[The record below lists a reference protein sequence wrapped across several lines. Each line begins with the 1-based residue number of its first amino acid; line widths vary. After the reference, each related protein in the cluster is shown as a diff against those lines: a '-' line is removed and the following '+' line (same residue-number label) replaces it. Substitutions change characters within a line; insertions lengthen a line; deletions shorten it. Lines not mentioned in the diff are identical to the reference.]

1 MLTSAAACQKYIFTH
16 TAEELASHLLQDQK
30 LCKAGRLPSILA
42 LYLPYESPLAD
53 AIAGRLARTY
63 RRDIQRLQYRGILR
77 SIKAF
82 LSEFEPGRKVG
93 ETDAN
98 LPSAGVL
105 GVPTTQEFETAIK
118 VLEYLEK
125 VPATHVTTATPLE
138 DIFTAI
144 NLHIALDPSLREA
157 YSLLPGNTT
166 PEASIRKQIK
176 RLKQRERGG
185 QFKKCYMCNYLLT
198 NPHTLYQSLCVP
210 CGSFNLQES
219 TLSLPENLNLSHKTA
234 LVTGGR
240 VNLGFHIALRL
251 LRCGAHVIVSSRYP
265 LDAETRYRAEPSFQR
280 WQSRIRVVGADFR
293 TARDA
298 FALVAAVKGILKE
311 WALGGTTGS
320 GEEKLDILVNN
331 AAQTLTDSV
340 KKEKIA
346 VGRECELQNDLGMG
360 ALQVT
365 SGQGYRAMVRVGGK
379 ETQMFIGL
387 PAADEKIN
395 PDDGDTV
402 ELDSGVSEGTPA
414 QTPAVSTLAVRQESS
429 WTQSISQIPYE
440 DVITAQA
447 VNAFVPLIL
456 IRELLPLMGSLR
468 ASAQPS
474 VDKLEVQSPTT
485 TAPRKPLGYIIN
497 ISSREGL
504 SEALPTAPVKNGFHV
519 HTNMSKAA
527 LNMLTETEA
536 APAWRMRRVA
546 INSVDPGFM
555 SAADGSECPIG
566 WEDGAA
572 RALWCVAKGEAEG
585 VNVWGRFL
593 KHFGGVG
600 VVVRQ
605 L

>member
-1 MLTSAAACQKYIFTH
+1 MLTSAAACRKYILTH
-16 TAEELASHLLQDQK
+16 TPEELASHLLQDQK

-42 LYLPYESPLAD
+42 LYLPYQSPLAD
-53 AIAGRLARTY
+53 AIAGHLAHSY
-63 RRDIQRLQYRGILR
+63 RRDIQRLQYHGILR

-82 LSEFEPGRKVG
+82 LSEFEPGKKVS

-98 LPSAGVL
+98 LPSVRTL

-118 VLEYLEK
+118 VLEYLKK

-144 NLHIALDPSLREA
+144 NLHIALDPGLREA
-157 YSLLPGNTT
+157 YSLLPRNTT
-166 PEASIRKQIK
+166 PEASTPKQNK

-219 TLSLPENLNLSHKTA
+219 TLSLPENLNLSQKTA

-265 LDAETRYRAEPSFQR
+265 LDAETRYRAEPGFQR

-311 WALGGTTGS
+311 WTLRGTTGG
-320 GEEKLDILVNN
+320 GEVKLDILVNN

-340 KKEKIA
+340 KREKIA
-346 VGRECELQNDLGMG
+346 VGRECELQNDLSMG

-395 PDDGDTV
+395 PDDGDTA
-402 ELDSGVSEGTPA
+402 ESGVSEGTTSA
-414 QTPAVSTLAVRQESS
+414 QTPLITTLAVKQESS
-429 WTQSISQIPYE
+429 WTQSIGQIPYE

-456 IRELLPLMGSLR
+456 IRELLPLMGPLR
-468 ASAQPS
+468 ASTQPS
-474 VDKLEVQSPTT
+474 ADTLEVQSPATT
-485 TAPRKPLGYIIN
+485 TPSKPFGYIIN

-504 SEALPTAPVKNGFHV
+504 SEVLPTTPTKNGFHV

-536 APAWRMRRVA
+536 APAWRKRRVA
-546 INSVDPGFM
+546 MNSVDPGFM

-572 RALWCVAKGEAEG
+572 RALWCVAKGETEG
-585 VNVWGRFL
+585 FDVWGRFL

>member
-1 MLTSAAACQKYIFTH
+1 MLTSAAACQEYILNH
-16 TAEELASHLLQDQK
+16 TPEELAIHLLEDQK

-42 LYLPYESPLAD
+42 LYLPYQSPLAD
-53 AIAGRLARTY
+53 AIAGRLAHTCRK
-63 RRDIQRLQYRGILR
+63 DIQRLQYRGILR
-77 SIKAF
+77 GIKAF
-82 LSEFEPGRKVG
+82 LSEFEPGEGGG
-93 ETDAN
+93 ETDTN
-98 LPSAGVL
+98 LPSPRAL

-125 VPATHVTTATPLE
+125 VPATNVTETTPLE

-144 NLHIALDPSLREA
+144 NLHIALDPALRVA
-157 YSLLPGNTT
+157 YSSLAGNPALGEST
-166 PEASIRKQIK
+166 RKQRGLK
-176 RLKQRERGG
+176 RGERGN

-198 NPHTLYQSLCVP
+198 NPHSCYKSLCVP

-219 TLSLPENLNLSHKTA
+219 TLSLPGNLDLSHKTA

-265 LDAETRYRAEPSFQR
+265 LDAETRYRAQPSFR
-280 WQSRIRVVGADFR
+280 DWQSRIRVVGADFR

-298 FALVAAVKGILKE
+298 FALVTAAKGILAE
-311 WALGGTTGS
+311 WAQGGATD
-320 GEEKLDILVNN
+320 ERLDILVNN

-340 KKEKIA
+340 NKEKVA
-346 VGRECELQNDLGMG
+346 VGRECELQNDLGVG

-365 SGQGYRAMVRVGGK
+365 SGQGYQAMVRVGGK

-387 PAADEKIN
+387 PAADEQVN
-395 PDDGDTV
+395 SDDGDTV
-402 ELDSGVSEGTPA
+402 ELESGLSVRTASG
-414 QTPAVSTLAVRQESS
+414 QTPSISTLAVRQESS
-429 WTQSISQIPYE
+429 WTQSINQIPYE

-468 ASAQPS
+468 TDARPSADTIDPASGM
-474 VDKLEVQSPTT
+474 
-485 TAPRKPLGYIIN
+485 PLGYIIN

-504 SEALPTAPVKNGFHV
+504 SEALPTASIKNGFHV

-536 APAWRMRRVA
+536 APAWRERRVA
-546 INSVDPGFM
+546 MNSVDPGFM
-555 SAADGSECPIG
+555 SAADGSACPIG

-572 RALWCVAKGEAEG
+572 RALWCVAKGETEKMG
-585 VNVWGRFL
+585 VWGRFL

>member
-1 MLTSAAACQKYIFTH
+1 MLTSAASCREYILNH
-16 TAEELASHLLQDQK
+16 TPEELAIHLLEDQK

-42 LYLPYESPLAD
+42 LYLPYQSPLAD
-53 AIAGRLARTY
+53 AIAGSLAYTY
-63 RRDIQRLQYRGILR
+63 RKDIQRLQYRGILR
-77 SIKAF
+77 GIKAF
-82 LSEFEPGRKVG
+82 LSEFEPGKKEEG
-93 ETDAN
+93 ETDTN
-98 LPSAGVL
+98 LPSPRAL

-125 VPATHVTTATPLE
+125 VPATNVTESTPLE

-144 NLHIALDPSLREA
+144 NLHIALDPALRVA
-157 YSLLPGNTT
+157 YNSLPGN
-166 PEASIRKQIK
+166 PALGESIRKQ
-176 RLKQRERGG
+176 RGG
-185 QFKKCYMCNYLLT
+185 IGNQFKKCYMCNYLLT
-198 NPHTLYQSLCVP
+198 NPHSYYKSLCVP

-219 TLSLPENLNLSHKTA
+219 TLSLPGNLNLSHKTA

-265 LDAETRYRAEPSFQR
+265 LDAETRYRAQPSFQD
-280 WQSRIRVVGADFR
+280 WKSRIRVVGADFR
-293 TARDA
+293 TAKDA
-298 FALVAAVKGILKE
+298 FALVTATKGILVE
-311 WALGGTTGS
+311 WAQEGTTD
-320 GEEKLDILVNN
+320 ERLDILVNN

-340 KKEKIA
+340 KKEKVA
-346 VGRECELQNDLGMG
+346 VGRECELQNDLGVG

-365 SGQGYRAMVRVGGK
+365 SGQGYQAMVRVGGK

-387 PAADEKIN
+387 PAADEQVN
-395 PDDGDTV
+395 FDDGDTV
-402 ELDSGVSEGTPA
+402 ELEPGPSARTAPG
-414 QTPAVSTLAVRQESS
+414 QTQSISTLAVRQESS
-429 WTQSISQIPYE
+429 WTQSINQIPYE

-456 IRELLPLMGSLR
+456 IRELIPLMGSLR
-468 ASAQPS
+468 TDAQPS
-474 VDKLEVQSPTT
+474 ADTT
-485 TAPRKPLGYIIN
+485 DPVSGKPLGYIIN

-504 SEALPTAPVKNGFHV
+504 SEALPTASIKNGFHV

-536 APAWRMRRVA
+536 APAWRERKVA
-546 INSVDPGFM
+546 MNSVDPGFM
-555 SAADGSECPIG
+555 SAADGSACPIG

-572 RALWCVAKGEAEG
+572 RALWCVAKGETERMS
-585 VNVWGRFL
+585 VWGRFL

>member
-1 MLTSAAACQKYIFTH
+1 MLTSAAACRKYILTH
-16 TAEELASHLLQDQK
+16 TTEELASHLLQDQK

-42 LYLPYESPLAD
+42 LYLPYQSPLAD
-53 AIAGRLARTY
+53 AIAEHLTHTY
-63 RRDIQRLQYRGILR
+63 RKDVQRLQYRGILR
-77 SIKAF
+77 SIKTF
-82 LSEFEPGRKVG
+82 LSEFEPGKKVG

-98 LPSAGVL
+98 LPSAGAL

-118 VLEYLEK
+118 VLEYLGK

-144 NLHIALDPSLREA
+144 NLHIALDPDLREA
-157 YSLLPGNTT
+157 YSLLSGNTAT
-166 PEASIRKQIK
+166 EASTRKQNK
-176 RLKQRERGG
+176 KLKKGG
-185 QFKKCYMCNYLLT
+185 QLKKCYMCNYLLT

-265 LDAETRYRAEPSFQR
+265 LDAETRYRAEPGFYR

-293 TARDA
+293 TAKDA
-298 FALVAAVKGILKE
+298 FSLVAAVKGILGE
-311 WALGGTTGS
+311 WALGGATGS

-331 AAQTLTDSV
+331 AAQTLTDSI

-346 VGRECELQNDLGMG
+346 VGRECELQKDLGMG

-365 SGQGYRAMVRVGGK
+365 TGQGYRAMVRVGGK

-387 PAADEKIN
+387 PAADEKN
-395 PDDGDTV
+395 NSDDRDTV
-402 ELDSGVSEGTPA
+402 ELESEVSEGTIPA
-414 QTPAVSTLAVRQESS
+414 QIPPISALAVRQESS
-429 WTQSISQIPYE
+429 WTQSIGQIPYE

-456 IRELLPLMGSLR
+456 IRELLPLMGPLR
-468 ASAQPS
+468 AHAQPS
-474 VDKLEVQSPTT
+474 ADTLEAQSPTVT
-485 TAPRKPLGYIIN
+485 PRKPLGYIIN

-504 SEALPTAPVKNGFHV
+504 SEVLPATSVKNGFHV

-536 APAWRMRRVA
+536 APAWRKRRVA
-546 INSVDPGFM
+546 MNSVDPGFM

-572 RALWCVAKGEAEG
+572 RALWCVAKGETEG
-585 VNVWGRFL
+585 INVWGRFL

>member
-1 MLTSAAACQKYIFTH
+1 MLTSAASCREYILNH
-16 TAEELASHLLQDQK
+16 TPEELAIHLLEDQK

-42 LYLPYESPLAD
+42 LYLPYQSPLAD
-53 AIAGRLARTY
+53 AIAGRLAYTY
-63 RRDIQRLQYRGILR
+63 RKDIQRLQYRGILR
-77 SIKAF
+77 GIKAF
-82 LSEFEPGRKVG
+82 LSEFEPGKKEEG
-93 ETDAN
+93 ETDTN
-98 LPSAGVL
+98 LPSPRAL

-125 VPATHVTTATPLE
+125 VPATNVTEHTPLE

-144 NLHIALDPSLREA
+144 NLHVALDPTLRVA
-157 YSLLPGNTT
+157 YNSLPGN
-166 PEASIRKQIK
+166 PALGESIRKQ
-176 RLKQRERGG
+176 RGG
-185 QFKKCYMCNYLLT
+185 IGNQFKKCYMCNYLLT
-198 NPHTLYQSLCVP
+198 NPHSYYKSLCVP

-219 TLSLPENLNLSHKTA
+219 TLSLPGNLNLSHKTA

-265 LDAETRYRAEPSFQR
+265 LDAETRYRAQPSFQD
-280 WQSRIRVVGADFR
+280 WKSRIRVVGADFR
-293 TARDA
+293 TAKDA
-298 FALVAAVKGILKE
+298 FALVTAAKGILVE
-311 WALGGTTGS
+311 WAQEGTTD
-320 GEEKLDILVNN
+320 ERLDILVNN

-340 KKEKIA
+340 KKEKVA
-346 VGRECELQNDLGMG
+346 VGRECELQNDLGVG

-365 SGQGYRAMVRVGGK
+365 SGQGYQAMVRVGGK

-387 PAADEKIN
+387 PAADEQVN
-395 PDDGDTV
+395 SDDGDTV
-402 ELDSGVSEGTPA
+402 ELEPGPSARTAPG
-414 QTPAVSTLAVRQESS
+414 QTQSISTLAVRQESS
-429 WTQSISQIPYE
+429 WTQSINQIPYE

-456 IRELLPLMGSLR
+456 IRELIPLMGSLR
-468 ASAQPS
+468 TDAQPS
-474 VDKLEVQSPTT
+474 ADTT
-485 TAPRKPLGYIIN
+485 DPVSGKPLGYIIN

-504 SEALPTAPVKNGFHV
+504 SEALPTASIKNGFHV

-536 APAWRMRRVA
+536 APAWRERKVA
-546 INSVDPGFM
+546 MNSVDPGFM
-555 SAADGSECPIG
+555 SAADGSACPIG

-572 RALWCVAKGEAEG
+572 RALWCVAKGETERMS
-585 VNVWGRFL
+585 VWGRFL